1 MPGGAFYAFAN
12 VSSTGMD
19 GQKFARGLLAAEK
32 VAVVPG
38 DAFGDAGK
46 DYIRLSYATS
56 LRTLTEAVK
65 RMKRFLD
72 KE

>member
-1 MPGGAFYAFAN
+1 
-12 VSSTGMD
+12 MD